1 MATPYSDPNLYFRL
15 APVQTVNWDL
25 AFKALQYKQGQYD
38 TNKLRVDTMLQKY
51 LTTDIIK
58 PEAKQRFVNNIQNLV
73 NEINATGRTDFS
85 DSNISNRVMAHI
97 GQALDAPTVSAIAAS
112 KQYKQ
117 QEAFLKELLS
127 KKPDLYHKNN
137 HENMYREKGPGNTGS
152 FYDWLYDGDATS
164 TYSGTLQYTPY
175 VDLDKKENDIVMQMM
190 KLNKDTEIEIPD
202 GAGRTKKV
210 KISGLSREELRGI
223 AENMFSPEDLQQ
235 LAINQRAAYGWFET
249 PESIQLL
256 KENAQRYYQ
265 ARIETQDA
273 KLAELQLELQQAD
286 PNSEKYQKKQN
297 DINVYTAGKDNILRT
312 LEDLNTT
319 KSLEQLGNHA
329 TRLGAEQR
337 TQRMVDKY
345 SPMYKELT
353 VGYGVD
359 EYYKWS
365 QEFDLK
371 LRKEERESR
380 KEQRELE
387 EQAAKV
393 AGSMGVIP
401 VTTGLPDVLGMESEI
416 SKGLEAQRTVIQ
428 GNSSA
433 YLQNLEDIR
442 TNPSDFTSQQVAEAS
457 MIDILYLFNLKAEAT
472 KLGLNVDFSK
482 PLSEVAK
489 EIDPNGQVLY
499 GVVTSSGGLQ
509 LTTGV
514 NRKDENIILDFIT
527 SVDKFNVGYKEM
539 SELEKQAR
547 AEVYNEDQT
556 PLLQEV
562 SSGQYQFFTE
572 NGGTLDLKQELI
584 KEKIL
589 DADGNPVAG
598 AKLSDSKW
606 AKDVERTFATGNI
619 MRRVDGRDALTYG
632 LYDTELTTIASS
644 FGESINDIT
653 EIQEVWAGGQSGAT
667 TTIRRV
673 NPNSKTGQYLLN
685 VGSKYQDRTW
695 IGAVF
700 GSPKTSLAGDGR
712 FSSLFYGNKDY
723 RDTEVYKK
731 GIEKQY
737 GNLET
742 SREIFITS
750 DNPLMKDGSFR
761 SLLESKGVRME
772 GGDDTQVYL
781 RKIND
786 NEIEVFQTQ
795 KKGSGADETP
805 ERKSFGVI
813 NIHQISSAAP
823 QVLER
828 LNMDVKQAQYT
839 FDRVGNAVQKTT
851 ADVNFWNDEVSP
863 QTVWKI
869 TSRLGSPEDEYKIK
883 SQTAVRAMLRP
894 EIDDKLYTA
903 ISSIVTMGIDS
914 ELVTRLPQVLEN
926 SDKFQI
932 QARLQP
938 NNIGGYYTEVS
949 LVDKATNS
957 TVYQTELPTEQNLDK
972 VKFKIDHVP
981 QVLFYDIVTSIIKD
995 NFEQALDPVNIGNN
1009 KDFTTPAYKKVIKLQ

>member
-25 AFKALQYKQGQYD
+25 AFKALEYKQGQYD
-38 TNKLRVDTMLQKY
+38 TNKLRVDTMLQNY
-51 LTTDIIK
+51 LSTDIIK

-85 DSNISNRVMAHI
+85 DKNITNRVMAHI

-112 KQYKQ
+112 KQYRQ

-137 HENMYREKGPGNTGS
+137 HEDMYRAKGPGNTGS

-175 VDLDKKENDIVMQMM
+175 IDLDKKENDIVMGMM
-190 KLNKDTEIEIPD
+190 KLHKDTVIELPD
-202 GAGRTKKV
+202 PSAPGRIRKV
-210 KISGLSREELRGI
+210 KISGLTREELRGI
-223 AENMFSPEDLQQ
+223 AENMFSSEDLQQ

-256 KENAQRYYQ
+256 RENAQRYYKGVED
-265 ARIETQDA
+265 IQDA
-273 KLAELQLELQQAD
+273 KITELQLKLQQAT
-286 PNSEKYQKKQN
+286 PGTSKYQE
-297 DINVYTAGKDNILRT
+297 IEREIEVYTDAKNNTIRT
-312 LEDLNTT
+312 LEDINTT
-319 KSLEQLGNHA
+319 NSIEQLGNYA
-329 TRLGAEQR
+329 TRLGREQY
-337 TQRMVDKY
+337 TQRIVDKY
-345 SPMYKELT
+345 APMYRELT
-353 VGYGVD
+353 VGYGID

-365 QEFDLK
+365 QEFNLK
-371 LRKEERESR
+371 LRQ
-380 KEQRELE
+380 EQRELE
-387 EQAAKV
+387 KQAALD

-401 VTTGLPDVLGMESEI
+401 ITTDLPDVLGMESEI
-416 SKGLEAQRTVIQ
+416 LKGLETQREVVQ
-428 GNSSA
+428 GNA
-433 YLQNLEDIR
+433 TKYLQNLEDIQ
-442 TNPSDFTSQQVAEAS
+442 TNPNDFTDQQKKEADNIS
-457 MIDILYLFNLKAEAT
+457 KLYLRSLREEAT
-472 KLGLNVDFSK
+472 KLGVNVDFSK
-482 PLSEVAK
+482 PLSEIAK
-489 EIDPNGQVLY
+489 EVDPNGQVLY
-499 GVVTSSGGLQ
+499 GVVTSAGGLQ

-527 SVDKFNVGYKEM
+527 SADQFIVGYEEL

-547 AEVYNEDQT
+547 ASLYTEDQT

-562 SSGQYQFFTE
+562 SSGQYQIFTE
-572 NGGTLDLKQELI
+572 DGRTLDLKQELI
-584 KEKIL
+584 KEGIL
-589 DADGNPVAG
+589 DEDGNPVAG

-606 AKDVERTFATGNI
+606 AKDIERTFAAGKI
-619 MRRVDGRDALTYG
+619 MRRADGRDALTYG

-653 EIQEVWAGGQSGAT
+653 ETQEVWAGGQSGAT
-667 TTIRRV
+667 TTIRKV
-673 NPNSKTGQYLLN
+673 DPNSKTGRFLSHAAKN
-685 VGSKYQDRTW
+685 YQDRTW
-695 IGAVF
+695 IGAMF
-700 GSPKTSLAGDGR
+700 GSPKTSLAGDGK

-723 RDTEVYKK
+723 RDTEIYKQ
-731 GIEKQY
+731 GIEKLY

-750 DNPLMKDGSFR
+750 DNPLMKDGRFR
-761 SLLESKGVRME
+761 SLLESKGILTT

-795 KKGSGADETP
+795 KVGSGADATT
-805 ERKSFGVI
+805 ERVSFGI
-813 NIHQISSAAP
+813 FNTYEIASAAP

-828 LNMDVKQAQYT
+828 LNMDAKQPQYT
-839 FDRVGNAVQKTT
+839 FDRVGTAVQKTT
-851 ADVNFWNDEVSP
+851 SDVNFWNDDVP
-863 QTVWKI
+863 AQTVWAI

-883 SQTAVRAMLRP
+883 SQTAVRAMLSP
-894 EIDDKLYTA
+894 EIDTNLYVA
-903 ISSIVTMGIDS
+903 ISDMVTRGVDS
-914 ELVTRLPQVLEN
+914 GLVTRLPQVLEN

-938 NNIGGYYTEVS
+938 NPNGGYYTEVS

-957 TVYQTELPTEQNLDK
+957 TVYKTELPTEQNLDK

-995 NFEQALDPVNIGNN
+995 NYAQSIRQEDFGNHV
-1009 KDFTTPAYKKVIKLQ
+1009 DFATPAYKKVIKLQ

>member
-15 APVQTVNWDL
+15 APVQSVNWDL
-25 AFKALQYKQGQYD
+25 AFKALEYKQGQYD
-38 TNKLRVDTMLQKY
+38 TNKLRVDTMLQNY
-51 LTTDIIK
+51 LSTDIIK
-58 PEAKQRFVNNIQNLV
+58 PEAKQRFVDNIQKLV

-85 DSNISNRVMAHI
+85 DKNITNRVMAHI

-112 KQYKQ
+112 KQYRQ

-137 HENMYREKGPGNTGS
+137 HEDMYRAKGPGNTGS

-175 VDLDKKENDIVMQMM
+175 IDLDKKENDIVMGMM
-190 KLNKDTEIEIPD
+190 KLHKDTEIELPD
-202 GAGRTKKV
+202 PSAPGRIRRV
-210 KISGLSREELRGI
+210 KISGLTREELRGI
-223 AENMFSPEDLQQ
+223 AENMFSQEDMQQ

-256 KENAQRYYQ
+256 RENGQNYYQ

-273 KLAELQLELQQAD
+273 KLAELQLKLQQAN
-286 PNSEKYQKKQN
+286 PGTSKYQE
-297 DINVYTAGKDNILRT
+297 IEREIEVYTDAKNNTIRT

-319 KSLEQLGNHA
+319 KSIEQLGNHA
-329 TRLGAEQR
+329 TRLGAEQF
-337 TQRMVDKY
+337 TQRLVDKY
-345 SPMYKELT
+345 SPMYRELT

-365 QEFDLK
+365 QEHDLK
-371 LRKEERESR
+371 LR

-387 EQAAKV
+387 KQAALE

-401 VTTGLPDVLGMESEI
+401 IPTDTIDEFVMESEVLGRLD
-416 SKGLEAQRTVIQ
+416 KQREVIQ
-428 GNSSA
+428 ENA
-433 YLQNLEDIR
+433 TKYLQNLEDIIA
-442 TNPSDFTSQQVAEAS
+442 NPKDFTGQQVVEAS
-457 MIDILYLFNLKAEAT
+457 MLSHLYFFNLKAEAS

-482 PLSEVAK
+482 PLSEIAK
-489 EIDPNGQVLY
+489 EVDPKGQVLY
-499 GVVTSSGGLQ
+499 GVVTSAGGLQ

-527 SVDKFNVGYKEM
+527 SVDQFNVGHEEL

-547 AEVYNEDQT
+547 AELYDGDQT
-556 PLLQEV
+556 PLLQEI

-572 NGGTLDLKQELI
+572 DGRALDLKQELI
-584 KEKIL
+584 KEEIL
-589 DADGNPVAG
+589 DKDGNPVEG
-598 AKLSDSKW
+598 AKLSNSKW
-606 AKDVERTFATGNI
+606 AKDIERTFAAQSFLRSRSRDILSRGNNLVFSDSEVSHLSTLAKSLGEDLDDVVTTQENS
-619 MRRVDGRDALTYG
+619 RGLTIYSYKEG
-632 LYDTELTTIASS
+632 TKTLSYLANIA
-644 FGESINDIT
+644 
-653 EIQEVWAGGQSGAT
+653 A
-667 TTIRRV
+667 
-673 NPNSKTGQYLLN
+673 KT
-685 VGSKYQDRTW
+685 QDRNW
-695 IGAVF
+695 LGAMV
-700 GSPKTSLAGDGR
+700 GKPKTSLAGDGR

-723 RDTEVYKK
+723 RDTEIYKQ
-731 GIEKQY
+731 GIEKLY

-750 DNPLMKDGSFR
+750 DNPIMKDGRFR
-761 SLLESKGVRME
+761 ALLESKGILTT

-786 NEIEVFQTQ
+786 NEIEVSQTQ
-795 KKGSGADETP
+795 KVGSGADATT
-805 ERKSFGVI
+805 ERVSFGVFNTYEI
-813 NIHQISSAAP
+813 ASAAP

-828 LNMDVKQAQYT
+828 LNMDAKQPQYT
-839 FDRVGNAVQKTT
+839 FERVGNTVQKTT
-851 ADVNFWNDEVSP
+851 SDINFWNDDVP
-863 QTVWKI
+863 AQTVWAI

-883 SQTAVRAMLRP
+883 SQTAVRAMLSP
-894 EIDDKLYTA
+894 EIDTYLYA
-903 ISSIVTMGIDS
+903 VISDMVTNEVDPH
-914 ELVTRLPQVLEN
+914 LVSRLPQVLEN

-938 NNIGGYYTEVS
+938 NPNGGHYTEVS

-957 TVYQTELPTEQNLDK
+957 TVYQTALPTEQDLDK
-972 VKFKIDHVP
+972 IKFKIDHVP

-995 NFEQALDPVNIGNN
+995 NYEQASYQMNFGTHKN
-1009 KDFTTPAYKKVIKLQ
+1009 FATPEYKKVIKLQ